1 MPICTDLHLGLFV
14 LIYLL
19 MKMPFGKYKN
29 QRITEIDTSY
39 LTWLLNN
46 TNLEY
51 NLKRYIMNYLES
63 LENSFVDP
71 NAEAIKKIYYQLSKK
86 YHPDMGGS
94 NEAMK
99 AINEFYNLLKK

>member
-1 MPICTDLHLGLFV
+1 
-14 LIYLL
+14 
-19 MKMPFGKYKN
+19 MKMPFGKYKDKN
-29 QRITEIDTSY
+29 ITDIDTSY
-39 LTWLLNN
+39 LNWLLNN
-46 TNLEY
+46 TTRLDY

-63 LENSFVDP
+63 LENSFVDV

>member
-1 MPICTDLHLGLFV
+1 
-14 LIYLL
+14 

-29 QRITEIDTSY
+29 QNITDIDTSY
-39 LTWLLNN
+39 LNWLLDNSS
-46 TNLEY
+46 NLDY
-51 NLKRYIMNYLES
+51 YLKRFIQNHLES
-63 LENSFVDP
+63 LENSFVDV

-99 AINEFYNLLKK
+99 AINEFYNLLKKK